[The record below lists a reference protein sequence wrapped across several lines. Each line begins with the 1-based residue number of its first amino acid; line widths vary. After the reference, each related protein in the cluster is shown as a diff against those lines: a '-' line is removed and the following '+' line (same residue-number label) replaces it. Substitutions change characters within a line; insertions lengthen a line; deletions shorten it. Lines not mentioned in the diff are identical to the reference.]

1 MRKKSLWTLGLV
13 AVGLLLAACAPDAE
27 PGHPAARRRR
37 REAAEGP
44 LRAGVLGGRRGLR
57 DRAGRHPVHR
67 HPLPPPQG
75 PRPHAQA
82 DPRQHAARDR
92 LDDRAGGGARGRHGA
107 HGLADLGARPPA
119 EPTTRSTSRSRATSG
134 GGASRTPTTTWS
146 TDWDAPITIADT
158 MVVPTGRDDLPLA
171 RGQGRRRRQDAN
183 GDPDFQV
190 IHSFWVP
197 AALRQAGRD
206 AGPARTTSC
215 SASTRPAPTRG
226 SARSS
231 AGCSTGS

>member
-1 MRKKSLWTLGLV
+1 MDPRPDRRGT
-13 AVGLLLAACAPDAE
+13 AARGMFSRRE

-67 HPLPPPQG
+67 HPVPAPQG

-82 DPRQHAARDR
+82 DPWQHPARDR
-92 LDDRAGGGARGRHGA
+92 LDDRPGGGARRRHGA
-107 HGLADLGARPPA
+107 DGVADLGARSPA
-119 EPTTRSTSRSRATSG
+119 RGRRPQHHGRGLPVVVGLHLSRRRHG
-134 GGASRTPTTTWS
+134 HRLGHPHHDRRHDGGAHR
-146 TDWDAPITIADT
+146 A
-158 MVVPTGRDDLPLA
+158 RRLPLA
-171 RGQGRRRRQDAN
+171 GIPWRRGTGRQRRPGLP
-183 GDPDFQV
+183 GDPLV
-190 IHSFWVP
+190 LGARAV
-197 AALRQAGRD
+197 RQAGRD
-206 AGPARTTSC
+206 AGAHEHDPVQR
-215 SASTRPAPTRG
+215 RRPPAPTPG